1 MSQTQMNGKEHPVAY
16 TSTNLAL
23 SQQEICY
30 AITGLEPWLLC
41 YFYDHYMEVMMTT
54 LL

>member
-16 TSTNLAL
+16 ASTSLAL
-23 SQQEICY
+23 SRQEIHY
-30 AITGLEPWLLC
+30 AITGLEPWLWC
-41 YFYDHYMEVMMTT
+41 YFYGHYMEVMMTT